1 MVSAW
6 RQRSLRLDLVHWD
19 TKISISALLYRL
31 YCFFSNGEKN
41 KKWKVHFSFLNGDMA
56 VSYSFVETSL
66 QFTYQFSLYTSRGAV
81 SISTFFH
88 FTLTIRFLL
97 SLFWRVFFFYSFLLN
112 ILPSLLTHWLLSFWS
127 PFIFAF
133 CQFLQSCC
141 ICLSTLVMTLRFY
154 IFWNLS
160 STFFLSVYLH
170 LVFLFFYS
178 IIVLFLKPSLT
189 LFVFHL

>member
-97 SLFWRVFFFYSFLLN
+97 SLFWRVFFFLFFSFKYFTISAYTLAPFVLESVHLCFLSVSTVLLHLSFYFGN
-112 ILPSLLTHWLLSFWS
+112 DTSLLYILESFFYIFPFGLFASCFFIPLLFSFWS
-127 PFIFAF
+127 
-133 CQFLQSCC
+133 L
-141 ICLSTLVMTLRFY
+141 L
-154 IFWNLS
+154 
-160 STFFLSVYLH
+160 
-170 LVFLFFYS
+170 
-178 IIVLFLKPSLT
+178 
-189 LFVFHL
+189 